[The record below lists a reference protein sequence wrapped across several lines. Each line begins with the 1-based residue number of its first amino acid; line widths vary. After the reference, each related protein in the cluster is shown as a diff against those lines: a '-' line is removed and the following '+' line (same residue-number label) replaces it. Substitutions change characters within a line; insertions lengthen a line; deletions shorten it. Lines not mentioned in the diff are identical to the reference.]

1 MQNVRL
7 ILGNGKTPNAR
18 RADNMERQ
26 LPFNP
31 YEVCGSKAP
40 QRTTFKVDDINIVFQ
55 PQVSPSN
62 VYIGTAISFRQ
73 IIEGKL
79 HAMSNTVTPEELR
92 DEACFNAKFEQLLA
106 KFEESL
112 KGEL

>member
-1 MQNVRL
+1 
-7 ILGNGKTPNAR
+7 
-18 RADNMERQ
+18 MERQ